1 MIYSSKVLKYELL
14 AVFLFSPAFRLINSS
29 DIHFHQLPTPPVEFY
44 LNPLSGI
51 GTVSRQKDGPIYR
64 VHFVS
69 FQKILLCIADFF
81 FFLYHCGFFG
91 LFFSVA
97 YDRRVTFVL
106 LMLNVKWLMLVTI
119 ASRASAVLFT
129 YSWNASGLSCSSVV
143 DLGSG

>member
-44 LNPLSGI
+44 LNPLPGV
-51 GTVSRQKDGPIYR
+51 GTFSRQKDGPIYNR
-64 VHFVS
+64 GF
-69 FQKILLCIADFF
+69 ILYLFRKFYSVLLIF

-119 ASRASAVLFT
+119 ASRASAVLFS
-129 YSWNASGLSCSSVV
+129 YS
-143 DLGSG
+143 